1 MNIWIGTD
9 LAADILGSVKDTP
22 GDKVAQVIVK
32 NANEPYY
39 KGICSDAESRSLPQ
53 KNLFTTV
60 LIQPYR

>member
-32 NANEPYY
+32 NANEPWLN
-39 KGICSDAESRSLPQ
+39 SDKELIYLS
-53 KNLFTTV
+53 TV
-60 LIQPYR
+60 S

>member
-39 KGICSDAESRSLPQ
+39 KGICSDAKRVVVCGW
-53 KNLFTTV
+53 KV
-60 LIQPYR
+60 

>member
-32 NANEPYY
+32 NANEPWFQ
-39 KGICSDAESRSLPQ
+39 GSFRDMRLASRSY
-53 KNLFTTV
+53 
-60 LIQPYR
+60 I

>member
-39 KGICSDAESRSLPQ
+39 KGI
-53 KNLFTTV
+53 
-60 LIQPYR
+60 

>member
-22 GDKVAQVIVK
+22 TNLTI
-32 NANEPYY
+32 
-39 KGICSDAESRSLPQ
+39 KGFVQMLKDAESRSLPQ

>member
-39 KGICSDAESRSLPQ
+39 KGCLLYTSDAADEL
-53 KNLFTTV
+53 
-60 LIQPYR
+60 

>member
-32 NANEPYY
+32 NANEPYF
-39 KGICSDAESRSLPQ
+39 DV
-53 KNLFTTV
+53 TV
-60 LIQPYR
+60 LFFRVQMFFC

>member
-32 NANEPYY
+32 NANELR
-39 KGICSDAESRSLPQ
+39 SDSMSQYL
-53 KNLFTTV
+53 
-60 LIQPYR
+60 